1 MDTHAAAH
9 EHLFTLQEAL
19 GNTEKAVGTHVN
31 LSVTVGNPVVE
42 AQALDPA
49 PEVARQMVRIFVPPP
64 SIPAKS
70 RHVDREPAG
79 TFAA

>member
-1 MDTHAAAH
+1 MDTHAAAD

-49 PEVARQMVRIFVPPP
+49 PGRTPNGA
-64 SIPAKS
+64 
-70 RHVDREPAG
+70 DLC
-79 TFAA
+79 AAPKHTSKE